1 MMQMKSQKWRNAYI
15 VLYERKNQVYVP
27 PDEDGEANAPA
38 KAKEESQLPDDE
50 DAQAKVVK
58 LSDESHPIQMRIRLE
73 NQKYWQNKFLFG
85 KEYADFVEEVAHFWD
100 MGKMVPL
107 TVLNRNDDSHIT
119 GFPQRKSQDPNSQQ
133 DSMVTPID
141 EVLDLREVHA
151 DQLHLVADA
160 SHEVFKFTA

>member
-1 MMQMKSQKWRNAYI
+1 MK
-15 VLYERKNQVYVP
+15 
-27 PDEDGEANAPA
+27 
-38 KAKEESQLPDDE
+38 
-50 DAQAKVVK
+50 
-58 LSDESHPIQMRIRLE
+58 IRLE

-119 GFPQRKSQDPNSQQ
+119 GFPQRKSQDPNAQQ

-141 EVLDLREVHA
+141 EVLDLRQVHA
-151 DQLHLVADA
+151 NQLDQVADA
-160 SHEVFKFTA
+160 SHEVFKFTAQFYLTILQRAQLKGLVPTLVNALKAYLNNDPRNGIWLLNEFSNWEIIQEMLLQPLG